1 MDMGLCDCSEKA
13 LSLAEVRN
21 LLEINIRKDAKLY
34 FGVNDNDWV
43 KHVTDNWFNDQE
55 NYDGRWKLIK
65 ERIPKVGRV
74 LDMAS
79 GCGTFLLYGLHNEYD
94 VWGIEPEEWKREYF
108 RKKVIASKY
117 PEKYLY
123 RVVAGVGEALPFENE
138 SFDLV
143 TTYQTL
149 EHVSDVNR
157 CIQEMLRVLKQEG
170 ILYVKA
176 PDYNCFFEPH
186 YRVPFLPKM
195 NKKLASVYLK
205 LIRRPLLGLQDLQWI
220 TEKEVIKFLED
231 SKYKLKIERTKD
243 YRFFM
248 RQRKIKELLPKL
260 LQNMLIISFVNY
272 IYETKAKLIKLAMIG
287 RIENNIDLWITKV
300 G

>member
-108 RKKVIASKY
+108 RKKVNASKTDEMFFPFFSRY
-117 PEKYLY
+117 PSLIFS
-123 RVVAGVGEALPFENE
+123 VNNA
-138 SFDLV
+138 
-143 TTYQTL
+143 
-149 EHVSDVNR
+149 SD
-157 CIQEMLRVLKQEG
+157 IDAKS
-170 ILYVKA
+170 
-176 PDYNCFFEPH
+176 P
-186 YRVPFLPKM
+186 
-195 NKKLASVYLK
+195 
-205 LIRRPLLGLQDLQWI
+205 
-220 TEKEVIKFLED
+220 
-231 SKYKLKIERTKD
+231 
-243 YRFFM
+243 
-248 RQRKIKELLPKL
+248 
-260 LQNMLIISFVNY
+260 QNPGDF
-272 IYETKAKLIKLAMIG
+272 
-287 RIENNIDLWITKV
+287 
-300 G
+300 

>member
-1 MDMGLCDCSEKA
+1 IVIFVAPTS
-13 LSLAEVRN
+13 
-21 LLEINIRKDAKLY
+21 
-34 FGVNDNDWV
+34 F
-43 KHVTDNWFNDQE
+43 F
-55 NYDGRWKLIK
+55 
-65 ERIPKVGRV
+65 
-74 LDMAS
+74 
-79 GCGTFLLYGLHNEYD
+79 
-94 VWGIEPEEWKREYF
+94 
-108 RKKVIASKY
+108 IASKY

-123 RVVAGVGEALPFENE
+123 RGVAGVGEALPFENE